1 MDCMHIKLSAA
12 SNNQEYLPAIW
23 AAFKQITQPKRC
35 KKKTEIFQE
44 AGLGQS
50 VDCNNWRN
58 DKFKKEYVAYMYDTE
73 EEENFL
79 LFEEGTSSINQFIN
93 LTYYCS

>member
-1 MDCMHIKLSAA
+1 MKYSK
-12 SNNQEYLPAIW
+12 
-23 AAFKQITQPKRC
+23 KQGWDKVWIAT
-35 KKKTEIFQE
+35 TEE
-44 AGLGQS
+44 MTNS
-50 VDCNNWRN
+50 
-58 DKFKKEYVAYMYDTE
+58 KKEYVAYMYDTE